1 MTVNLYD
8 PGLMPGS
15 GLARDYSAAQ
25 RFVGKYILPALR
37 LFVPNVNSTG
47 ASGRVLAQL
56 VSEPRFEGVTGKYF
70 VGHEA
75 QRSSDESYDREKAA
89 ELWEASARLVGLKP
103 EETILR
109 AETPASGA

>member
-15 GLARDYSAAQ
+15 GLARDYGAVQ
-25 RFVGKYILPALR
+25 RFAWKYVFPALR
-37 LFVPNVNSTG
+37 LVVPNVNSTG
-47 ASGRVLAQL
+47 ASGKVLAQL
-56 VSEPRFEGVTGKYF
+56 ISEPRFEGVTGKYF
-70 VGHEA
+70 VSHEA

-89 ELWEASARLVGLKP
+89 ELWEASVRLVGLKP

-109 AETPASGA
+109 AEAPASGA